1 MQWIIR
7 PDATTAAVFPEQR
20 WTNIAWRAY
29 DALMITSQ
37 DEERYL
43 RQIAI
48 EGFGEKGQ
56 EALSR
61 ARVLV
66 AGAGGLGCAA
76 CTYLAAAGVGTLR
89 VVDRGEVELS
99 NLNRQVLYGTQDI
112 GKGKA
117 TTLQAR
123 LQDVNPGVQYETLHD
138 VITDESAAAMLDG
151 MDLVVDALDN
161 LPTRYILNKACLEK
175 SLPLV
180 HGAVHGFQG
189 QAMTVIPG
197 RGPCLMCLFGGMEHT
212 GLIPV
217 LGTAPGMVGC
227 IQATEAIKILTGLGT
242 SLVGRLLLID
252 GLEMRVTEVE
262 VARNPSCPHCGR

>member
-1 MQWIIR
+1 
-7 PDATTAAVFPEQR
+7 
-20 WTNIAWRAY
+20 
-29 DALMITSQ
+29 MITSQ
-37 DEERYL
+37 EKERYL

-56 EALSR
+56 ESLSR

-66 AGAGGLGCAA
+66 AGAGGLGCAV
-76 CTYLAAAGVGTLR
+76 CTYLAAAGVGALR

-99 NLNRQVLYGTQDI
+99 NLNRQVLYGTEDI
-112 GKGKA
+112 GKAKA
-117 TTLQAR
+117 PTLQAR
-123 LQDVNPGVQYETLHD
+123 LRDVNPGVGYETFHE
-138 VITDESAAAMLDG
+138 VITAESISGMLEG

-161 LPTRYILNKACLEK
+161 LPTRYVLNKACLDAR
-175 SLPLV
+175 LPLV

-197 RGPCLMCLFGGMEHT
+197 RGPCLMCLFGGIGHT

-217 LGTAPGMVGC
+217 LGTAPGIVGC

-242 SLVGRLLLID
+242 PLLGRLLLID
-252 GLEMRVTEVE
+252 GLEMRIAEVE
-262 VARNPSCPHCGR
+262 VARNPSCPHCGG